1 MWGSSILTPDYI
13 LQSVLLADQYINFV
27 IDSSSNCYCVMFA
40 GYFYPEA

>member
-1 MWGSSILTPDYI
+1 MWGPVFWPTDYI
-13 LQSVLLADQYINFV
+13 LQSVLLADQYINIV